1 MIPIERIYDVL
12 NESLKL
18 DPSIP
23 VDEWSDQY
31 MVIPKS
37 SGSNEYGPYRTSRT
51 PHAREIMR
59 CLSDDHPAKRVVCMV
74 SSQMFKTQIAL
85 NWFGSTVHQSP
96 SNFLWLMP
104 TGALAK
110 RLSARVDKTIKAVDV
125 LRERVAK
132 PNSRDA
138 KNTQEVKEYIGG
150 TLFMPTAG
158 SAANLAEVPARRVAI
173 DEVDRCESNV
183 DNEGDPIKLAEAR
196 QTTFEHNRKS
206 YYYSSPTIEGESR
219 IQALFKQGTQRESL
233 AECVHCGHVQK
244 LVFENLIKD
253 DSGEALYPCEE
264 CGGLHR
270 EADKPKMFKNGLW
283 SEPVI
288 SSENESFTSNSLFL
302 PYGWKSWTSLMRDY
316 EAAKD
321 LLEKG
326 DESEMIVFYNTRLAR
341 CWEREKEATEY
352 DVLMQRAEDYALGT
366 VPAKACVLT
375 AAIDTQADRLE
386 LKVVGWGAMLE
397 CWIVD
402 YRVII
407 GDPADFNTWLQALDI
422 LTTKYKHESGHELE
436 ISNAKFIDSGGHHTQ
451 EVYNFCRKYK
461 HKGFY
466 PVKGSSKPNFPI
478 IPNRP
483 SNPDFNYKGEVIK
496 KAVSLW
502 QIGTDTA
509 KDYLYARW
517 KRESGQ
523 GAVHFSKELPEDYY
537 KQLVSEYRATKYV
550 NGYKKS
556 FWEKKKSERNEALD
570 LMVYNLAA
578 AHKLGLHRLTQAQ
591 WDKRLEKLS
600 AQVESVEVKQ
610 EEPPKEQKRRI
621 RFKPRGQFNVTQWA

>member
-1 MIPIERIYDVL
+1 MIYAEL
-12 NESLKL
+12 FESLKSAL
-18 DPSIP
+18 EPDPNLP
-23 VDEWSDQY
+23 VDLWSDEH
-31 MVIPKS
+31 MIIPKS
-37 SGSNEYGPYRTSRT
+37 SGSNEYGPYKTDRT

-59 CLSDDHPAKRVVCMV
+59 CLSDDHPCKRVIAMV
-74 SSQMFKTQIAL
+74 ASQMYKTQIGL
-85 NWFGSTVHQSP
+85 NWFSSTVHQSP

-110 RLSARVDKTIKAVDV
+110 RLSNRVQKVINAVPV
-125 LRERVAK
+125 LSERVAK
-132 PNSRDA
+132 PNSRDT

-173 DEVDRCESNV
+173 DELDRCESNV
-183 DNEGDPIKLAEAR
+183 DNEGDPVKLAEAR

-219 IQALFKQGTQRESL
+219 IQELYKQGTQREAL
-233 AECVHCGHVQK
+233 AECVHCGHAQK

-253 DSGEALYPCEE
+253 ANGEALYPCEV
-264 CGGLHR
+264 CGSVHR
-270 EADKPKMFKNGLW
+270 ESDKPKMFAKGLW
-283 SEPVI
+283 SDAVVE
-288 SSENESFTSNSLFL
+288 SENESFTANALFL

-316 EAAKD
+316 ESAKA

-326 DESEMIVFYNTRLAR
+326 DDSEMIVFYNTGLAR
-341 CWEREKEATEY
+341 CWERKKETTKH
-352 DVLMQRAEDYALGT
+352 DVLMQRAEDYRLGT
-366 VPAKACVLT
+366 VPQGACVLT

-386 LKVVGWGAMLE
+386 LKVVGWGAFLE
-397 CWIVD
+397 CWVVD

-407 GDPADFNTWLQALDI
+407 GDPAESNTWAQAFDI
-422 LTTKYKHESGHELE
+422 LISKYRHESGVEIE
-436 ISNAKFIDSGGHHTQ
+436 ISNAKFVDSGGHHTQ
-451 EVYNFCRKYK
+451 EVYNFCIKFK

-478 IPNRP
+478 IPNKP

-509 KDYLYARW
+509 KDYLFARW
-517 KRESGQ
+517 KRESGA
-523 GAVHFSKELPEDYY
+523 GAVHFSRDLPEEYF
-537 KQLVSEYRATKYV
+537 KQLVSEYRTTKYV

-556 FWEKKKSERNEALD
+556 LWEKKKSERNEALD

-578 AHKLGLHRLTQAQ
+578 AHKLGLHRFTESQ
-591 WDKRLEKLS
+591 WENIAIKDRKPATLNEGKISLS
-600 AQVESVEVKQ
+600 
-610 EEPPKEQKRRI
+610 
-621 RFKPRGQFNVTQWA
+621 NWARA